1 MEIKFNCIVTGNQK
15 EKIAEFTEWL
25 DGDGWKHDYYA
36 PLVTNGVFD
45 HQELGDGW
53 FGKIIRRRFVDRY
66 DKKGKE
72 IYEGDIVRGK
82 SGNSTALEVIHEGEK
97 LIAYRPNYHIA
108 VVVFYK
114 SAFCLHN
121 EPDTDKHNSESKYN
135 GTSYYGTLQSASYD
149 IEIIGNIFQHPE
161 LLHNK

>member
-45 HQELGDGW
+45 HRELGDGW
-53 FGKIIRRRFVDRY
+53 HGEIIRRPFTGLHDKTQQEIY
-66 DKKGKE
+66 DKDVLKLANEETVYVDFKKGQFLGIRKNGTHSLSSFYW
-72 IYEGDIVRGK
+72 IYAEKIGDI
-82 SGNSTALEVIHEGEK
+82 
-97 LIAYRPNYHIA
+97 
-108 VVVFYK
+108 
-114 SAFCLHN
+114 
-121 EPDTDKHNSESKYN
+121 
-135 GTSYYGTLQSASYD
+135 
-149 IEIIGNIFQHPE
+149 FQNPE